1 MPKQTTYETL
11 SPEDVGDDFAV
22 IVRIKPDLPQEEMQ
36 KAQLIAAF
44 RAPGTDGRP
53 FMSDRELRTLWGV
66 ENPETSEREVDAQLL
81 LNDSPDV
88 KKLIIAARVQ
98 RWMDANPE
106 IVKLAEKQMG
116 APIPQEQV
124 MAMMQ
129 LLMKQA
135 QGAQGLPQLLAQ
147 ADTLAAGGQPMGAPA
162 QGPVGMD
169 PAALP
174 SQMQIGADPG
184 AQNQADPALL
194 AASQAQ
200 RGRAQQPY

>member
-11 SPEDVGDDFAV
+11 SPDDIGDNYAV
-22 IVRIKPDLPQEEMQ
+22 IVHIKPDLPQEEMQ
-36 KAQLIAAF
+36 KAQLVAAF
-44 RAPGTDGRP
+44 RAPGVDGRP
-53 FMSDRELRTLWGV
+53 FMSDRELRALWGT

-81 LNDSPDV
+81 INDSPDI
-88 KKLIIAARVQ
+88 KKLIIAAREQ
-98 RWMDANPE
+98 RWMEANPE
-106 IVKLAEKQMG
+106 IVKLAEARLGKPMY
-116 APIPQEQV
+116 PDQV
-124 MAMMQ
+124 MQ
-129 LLMKQA
+129 LVQMLTKTM
-135 QGAQGLPQLLAQ
+135 QGAQGGPQLLAQ
-147 ADTLAAGGQPMGAPA
+147 ADAMAAGGQPMGAPG

-184 AQNQADPALL
+184 AQNEQDPALL